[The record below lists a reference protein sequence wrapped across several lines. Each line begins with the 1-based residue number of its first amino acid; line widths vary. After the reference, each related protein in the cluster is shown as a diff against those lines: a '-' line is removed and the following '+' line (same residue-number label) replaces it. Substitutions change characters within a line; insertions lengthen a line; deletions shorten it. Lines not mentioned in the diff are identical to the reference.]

1 MKFLGIQ
8 FILNVL
14 SQYTER
20 ITIFQVYYNSE
31 LNSFRSLRDPQT
43 ERNNS
48 SIISTVFKKCDDRVH
63 LNLNILKFKY
73 TVK

>member
-48 SIISTVFKKCDDRVH
+48 SIISTVFKEMWWSYTF
-63 LNLNILKFKY
+63 KFKY
-73 TVK
+73 IKIQMHS

>member
-48 SIISTVFKKCDDRVH
+48 SIISTVFKEM
-63 LNLNILKFKY
+63 
-73 TVK
+73 

>member
-1 MKFLGIQ
+1 MEFLGIQ

-48 SIISTVFKKCDDRVH
+48 SIISTVFKEM
-63 LNLNILKFKY
+63 
-73 TVK
+73 